1 MYAHPSFMYPTA
13 VSSSNY
19 PNYATPLVLQSV
31 PKVEKRDVKVFVY
44 ELARLP
50 NTLEGLNKFHP
61 TKIHRLVSK
70 ERFSL
75 SSLYRWL
82 AERRVPVP
90 SRNGPHVDVYFRDE
104 DDDLVTLISEEDWSL
119 AWELNKKIKVH
130 IVAVAPKKESVQI
143 ENPFL
148 RCIKENKVRGCPF
161 AVPNRQPQRQS
172 LDGLLDGVLLNLFNG
187 DVAEKKETEKKQQ
200 PEREPKHYGIHCDGC
215 DKSNFSG
222 KRFKCNQCPD
232 FDFCGD
238 CHQKSAAQ
246 HANGAHSFR
255 QVPAR
260 SCGFLANLFQQLEDA
275 NREEASKKD
284 ETPVPQPSVNT
295 PVPVQPTVEVPQFV
309 VEEAKTESPVEQVVV
324 PSENDDPIIESY
336 IEPETVEENPHEI
349 KLESE
354 PVPSKYQDRL
364 KLLLDMGFSN
374 EQQCIEL
381 LNKHEGDVQRCVLDI
396 LNASYY

>member
-1 MYAHPSFMYPTA
+1 MYPTSA
-13 VSSSNY
+13 VSNY
-19 PNYATPLVLQSV
+19 PNYAPLVLQSV

-50 NTLEGLNKFHP
+50 NTLEGLNKFQP

-130 IVAVAPKKESVQI
+130 VVAVAPKKESVQF

-148 RCIKENKVRGCPF
+148 RGVKENKVRGCPF
-161 AVPNRQPQRQS
+161 AVVSNRQPQRQHQA

-187 DVAEKKETEKKQQ
+187 EVAEQKKTEKKQH

-215 DKSNFSG
+215 DKSNFAG

-232 FDFCGD
+232 FDFCED

-260 SCGFLANLFQQLEDA
+260 SCGFLANLFQQ
-275 NREEASKKD
+275 EEASKKD
-284 ETPVPQPSVNT
+284 ETSVPQQTVNT
-295 PVPVQPTVEVPQFV
+295 PVPIQPTVQVPEVV
-309 VEEAKTESPVEQVVV
+309 AEEAKTELPVEQFVV
-324 PSENDDPIIESY
+324 PSENDYPIIESY
-336 IEPETVEENPHEI
+336 KEPETVEENPHEI
-349 KLESE
+349 KIESE
-354 PVPSKYQDRL
+354 PVSSKYQDRL